1 MTLILQVRVKYVT
14 SNSILLVNT
23 SSNIWHKKQVF
34 PKGNFYDMLIY
45 LCECPWMIYSY
56 PEFFPQNVC
65 VWTKCESLYTLRNIS
80 FIIFLLNF
88 KIYFTYQFPHPAL
101 FPSPPP
107 MPYPI
112 HISERG
118 RSPMEVNKA
127 WLIKLRQD
135 HDFPPNQGWVRHP
148 TIGNRGTLV
157 YNLPKLSTLMVSL
170 LLMRWFMPVLNL
182 LTINGLLIPR
192 R

>member
-107 MPYPI
+107 HALPHPY
-112 HISERG
+112 
-118 RSPMEVNKA
+118 
-127 WLIKLRQD
+127 LRKGKVSHGSQQSMTYQVEAGPW
-135 HDFPPNQGWVRHP
+135 FPPQSR
-148 TIGNRGTLV
+148 
-157 YNLPKLSTLMVSL
+157 LSEASHH
-170 LLMRWFMPVLNL
+170 RE
-182 LTINGLLIPR
+182 
-192 R
+192 